1 MLQTQTGKALKKK
14 KNVCTQRI
22 AGETGR
28 KRASEVSRSRNRGTD
43 ERPVG

>member
-1 MLQTQTGKALKKK
+1 MLQTQTGKVLKK
-14 KNVCTQRI
+14 KNVCAQRI